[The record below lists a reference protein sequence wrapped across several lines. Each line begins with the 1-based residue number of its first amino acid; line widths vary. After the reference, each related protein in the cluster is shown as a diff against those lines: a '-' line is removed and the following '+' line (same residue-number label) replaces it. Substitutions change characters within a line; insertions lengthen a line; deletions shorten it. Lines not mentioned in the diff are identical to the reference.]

1 MSEYLH
7 QALVPPFYEMWELLF
22 LGEDG
27 TGAFFASEAKGLM
40 LYLRPVSE
48 AAVLRVLK
56 AISATFLGERALSR
70 RFLRGKR
77 ISAVLPFSEVEVTST
92 GV

>member
-7 QALVPPFYEMWELLF
+7 QALVPPFYEMMRAAVSWWRS
-22 LGEDG
+22 

-40 LYLRPVSE
+40 FHLRPVSE
-48 AAVLRVLK
+48 AAVLRVSK
-56 AISATFLGERALSR
+56 AINATFLGERALSR
-70 RFLRGKR
+70 LFLRGKR
-77 ISAVLPFSEVEVTST
+77 MSAVLLFSEVEVTST